1 MNTKQVGDE
10 TEAKIMA
17 ALIAEGYTVS
27 VPFGDNESYDLV
39 LDTGTALKRVQY
51 KTGWIEDDVVRFKT
65 TSKTTSNGEV
75 VRTDYEDKIDAFA
88 VRCRDTE
95 QLYWVPSEDAGAK
108 STYLR
113 VTEPEIAH
121 PSVNRAEKCRLEDR
135 LPGSANR

>member
-1 MNTKQVGDE
+1 MNTKQIGDE

-39 LDTGTALKRVQY
+39 LDTGTALERVQC

-65 TSKTTSNGEV
+65 ASKTTSEGDVVLSDYGGE
-75 VRTDYEDKIDAFA
+75 IDAFS
-88 VRCRDTE
+88 VRCRETE
-95 QLYWVPSEDAGAK
+95 QLYWVPTEDAGAK

-113 VTEPEIAH
+113 LNEPEIAH
-121 PSVNRAEKCRLEDR
+121 PSVNRAVEYRLENQF
-135 LPGSANR
+135 PGSIDR

>member
-1 MNTKQVGDE
+1 MNTKQIGDE

-27 VPFGDNESYDLV
+27 IPFGDNESYDLV
-39 LDTGTALKRVQY
+39 LDTGTTLERVQC

-65 TSKTTSNGEV
+65 ASKTTSDGDV
-75 VRTDYEDKIDAFA
+75 VRADYGDEIDAFA
-88 VRCRDTE
+88 VRCRETE

-113 VTEPEIAH
+113 IAEPEISH
-121 PSVNRAEKCRLEDR
+121 PSVNRAEEYRLKER
-135 LPGSANR
+135 LPELADR